1 MFIYVR
7 GDIKVYILV
16 YVDDIIVTGN
26 DSPSITA
33 LLHSLG
39 SKFSVRDL
47 STLHYF
53 LGIEAV
59 LTKFRLLLITRSCF
73 LFKTK
78 VLLLKIYAI
87 FFKNIKT
94 CLRSFYQLFYG

>member
-1 MFIYVR
+1 
-7 GDIKVYILV
+7 LV

-87 FFKNIKT
+87 FFKKIN
-94 CLRSFYQLFYG
+94 LFTIILSIILWIIIYYSNTTRV

>member
-1 MFIYVR
+1 M
-7 GDIKVYILV
+7 V
-16 YVDDIIVTGN
+16 YVDDILVTGN

-47 STLHYF
+47 STLHYL

-59 LTKFRLLLITRSCF
+59 LTKFGLPLITRSCF

-78 VLLLKIYAI
+78 VLLLKIMLY
-87 FFKNIKT
+87 F
-94 CLRSFYQLFYG
+94 